1 MTRTVVEQITQAG
14 VQKLHFSGTAPGRYL
29 TRAALAG
36 AFIFV
41 GALLSSLC
49 AAWFYD
55 TNLPLA
61 KLLGALAFSA
71 ALTLIVLLGGELFTG
86 CTLVM
91 SVSLYDGRVRL
102 AGTLRVWALAYLG
115 NLLGILVLCLLLYLA
130 GRYVTDTTDAM
141 QAGVQRAYALA
152 EQGDYPAA
160 RAAYAQTTRRAERD
174 SALLAL
180 LVRRNIIDQLNQT
193 MAVLPPCAEADSLAD
208 LEMETQ
214 RACAQIAQVRQSFFG
229 GF

>member
-1 MTRTVVEQITQAG
+1 MKRNWYAVAI
-14 VQKLHFSGTAPGRYL
+14 L
-29 TRAALAG
+29 
-36 AFIFV
+36 
-41 GALLSSLC
+41 
-49 AAWFYD
+49 
-55 TNLPLA
+55 
-61 KLLGALAFSA
+61 
-71 ALTLIVLLGGELFTG
+71 
-86 CTLVM
+86 
-91 SVSLYDGRVRL
+91 
-102 AGTLRVWALAYLG
+102 
-115 NLLGILVLCLLLYLA
+115 LVLCLLLYLA

-152 EQGDYPAA
+152 EQGDYPAS

-214 RACAQIAQVRQSFFG
+214 RACAQIAHVRQSFFG

>member
-1 MTRTVVEQITQAG
+1 MKRNW
-14 VQKLHFSGTAPGRYL
+14 Y
-29 TRAALAG
+29 AAAIL
-36 AFIFV
+36 
-41 GALLSSLC
+41 
-49 AAWFYD
+49 
-55 TNLPLA
+55 
-61 KLLGALAFSA
+61 
-71 ALTLIVLLGGELFTG
+71 
-86 CTLVM
+86 
-91 SVSLYDGRVRL
+91 
-102 AGTLRVWALAYLG
+102 
-115 NLLGILVLCLLLYLA
+115 LVLCLLLYLA

-141 QAGVQRAYALA
+141 QSGVQRAYALA